1 MKIFQRYFTVSLLW
15 TSMLALCTLVALFS
29 FFALIDQL
37 EETGKGSYDV
47 AKALTYVILITPR
60 LAYELF
66 PIAAVIGSMATL
78 GMMAH
83 HSELAVIRT
92 SGISKTR
99 LSIMLA
105 RSGLVLVAIA
115 IVIGE
120 LLAPVCEE
128 KAQQMRSMAMTRQ
141 IALKTKYG
149 FWARDGNS
157 YVNIRK
163 ILPGRRVEQIY
174 IYEFDD
180 NDELRSSIYARRGE
194 YVDGQWRLKD
204 IKQSVIG
211 KNAVVRQQL
220 ELASWDSL
228 LDPEMVN
235 LLIVRPQYLTIWE
248 LVDYIGFLEQNAQ
261 DARRY
266 EQALWTKLIRP
277 LSILAMIVLAVPL
290 IRGTSRTTAVGQRVF
305 AGALIGIIFHIIN
318 QISGHMG
325 IVYNISPVI
334 SVTLPTIIL
343 TLLTFFMLQ
352 KQSS

>member
-1 MKIFQRYFTVSLLW
+1 MKIIQRYFTGSLVW
-15 TSMLALCTLVALFS
+15 ASMLALCALVALFS

-47 AKALTYVILITPR
+47 AKALTYVLLITPR

-92 SGISKTR
+92 SGISRIR
-99 LSIMLA
+99 LCFILA
-105 RSGLVLVAIA
+105 RSGLVLVVIA

-120 LLAPVCEE
+120 LLVPVCEE
-128 KAQQMRSMAMTRQ
+128 KAQQMRSMAMTDQ
-141 IALKTKYG
+141 IALKTRYG

-157 YVNIRK
+157 YINIRK
-163 ILPGRRVEQIY
+163 VLPGRRVEQIY

-180 NDELRSSIYARRGE
+180 NDELRSSIYAQRGE
-194 YVDGQWRLKD
+194 YIDGQWLLKD

-248 LVDYIGFLEQNAQ
+248 LVDYIGFLKQNAQ
-261 DARRY
+261 DAQRY
-266 EQALWTKLIRP
+266 EQALWTKLVRP
-277 LSILAMIVLAVPL
+277 LTILAMIVLAVPL
-290 IRGTSRTTAVGQRVF
+290 VGGTSRTIAVGQRVF
-305 AGALIGIIFHIIN
+305 TGALIGIIFHIIN

-334 SVTLPTIIL
+334 SVTLPTIVL

-352 KQSS
+352 HHSR